1 VEDPDRALGQVV
13 AGPLPV
19 TDDVSLVD
27 DDFPDVVGLLSRDQ
41 LEDRVGVPKCQWT
54 LREDGRKTH
63 ERY

>member
-1 VEDPDRALGQVV
+1 M

-19 TDDVSLVD
+19 TDDVSLID

-41 LEDRVGVPKCQWT
+41 LEDRVGVTVCQGT
-54 LREDGRKTH
+54 RHEVGRKIH